1 MISGIFR
8 YYEPQISLPVAFSNS
23 RSLPVKREC
32 DFQFPFPGVKKP
44 SRLNLRSEFWAF
56 RPSGRPVE
64 ENKIDMTPKFLFVDH
79 QQEEEAASSGSDF
92 SSEDYEFDYL
102 SVNSNKNVNGTSR
115 LALQTTSNHLEKI
128 WVCCMKWNRRTRIEY
143 LWNAN
148 SLIGLPWVFLSEKET
163 KFLFDPVWEV
173 LKSLLSLFQKFPFRF
188 LCEKSLPILL
198 AP

>member
-1 MISGIFR
+1 
-8 YYEPQISLPVAFSNS
+8 
-23 RSLPVKREC
+23 
-32 DFQFPFPGVKKP
+32 
-44 SRLNLRSEFWAF
+44 
-56 RPSGRPVE
+56 
-64 ENKIDMTPKFLFVDH
+64 MTPKFLFVDH

-102 SVNSNKNVNGTSR
+102 SVNSKKNVNGTSR

-188 LCEKSLPILL
+188 LCEKKSPNFVSSVRSSSVYHGLL
-198 AP
+198 HTQYFSKFFKFFRF